1 MITPLCYYTH
11 NPKEGHLSNFND
23 PVGFKITDVIHD
35 KRMNLLFNKHK
46 FSLDDVL
53 SRIYSEPLLKSL
65 DRSLA
70 GIEVFRIGF
79 NPYIGHPIFNVI
91 KRAFV
96 KELTSKFKI
105 TFRE

>member
-23 PVGFKITDVIHD
+23 PVGFKITDAIHD

-53 SRIYSEPLLKSL
+53 CRKYSKHLIWELERDLCGIQFFQIDSSL
-65 DRSLA
+65 
-70 GIEVFRIGF
+70 
-79 NPYIGHPIFNVI
+79 YHGHPMFASI
-91 KRAFV
+91 KRAIV

-105 TFRE
+105 KFEE

>member
-11 NPKEGHLSNFND
+11 NPKEGHISNFND
-23 PVGFKITDVIHD
+23 SVDFKITNAIHD

-53 SRIYSEPLLKSL
+53 CRIYSENLLKSL

-70 GIEVFRIGF
+70 GIELFRIGF
-79 NPYIGHPIFNVI
+79 NPYIGHPIFNVV
-91 KRAFV
+91 KRTIV
-96 KELTSKFKI
+96 KQLTNKFKI